1 MLAGLEGVDA
11 EAIAGFVIV
20 LGCFFVIED
29 PARVHG
35 STRPVHNAPDFL
47 LVTPKL
53 ADSAVLTI

>member
-1 MLAGLEGVDA
+1 VDA

-47 LVTPKL
+47 LVTPKP